1 MSDSDQLL
9 TKADALLAKWRVSA
23 IAPSPPADYPVLTD
37 VVIGGPDCDLLAPL
51 VPIPD
56 DTIIPTSK
64 ADVVVGGPV
73 DVPILESFDAPVLEN
88 DSAPAKPRKLVAPL
102 APAEDLPR
110 LPSLD
115 RADLI
120 EDDSEPSLEER
131 VSIRV
136 LQSLESRIQAY
147 LDERLPASIEVLAR
161 ELAAQLSVSAC
172 DEMISQI
179 RDAVRTAVAE
189 ELEAQRPMPP
199 TGH

>member
-1 MSDSDQLL
+1 
-9 TKADALLAKWRVSA
+9 
-23 IAPSPPADYPVLTD
+23 
-37 VVIGGPDCDLLAPL
+37 
-51 VPIPD
+51 
-56 DTIIPTSK
+56 
-64 ADVVVGGPV
+64 V

-147 LDERLPASIEVLAR
+147 LDERLPASIEMLAR
-161 ELAAQLSVSAC
+161 ELAAQLSVSAR

-179 RDAVRTAVAE
+179 RDAVKTAVAE

-199 TGH
+199 SGH